1 MMITIDDVR
10 AARSRIAGGVRV
22 TPMFQAT
29 LARAPIAPQAELWLK
44 LECLQVTG
52 SFKARGAMSKL
63 RALPP
68 DAVARGLVT
77 ASGGNHGIAVA
88 YAGMLAKVPATIF
101 VPTGVA
107 PAKARKIEGY
117 GAKLVVG
124 GASWFEAN
132 KDALAFAETGPTYIH
147 AFADPL
153 VIAGQGTTALE
164 LLDQMPDLDLLVVAI
179 GGGGLIAGM
188 ALAAKAIRPQLRIV
202 GVQPTGAASM
212 HDSLRRGELVELDR
226 VTTRVPTL
234 AARRTE
240 AINFEIVRRHVDDIV
255 LIEDDDMDAASR
267 WLWREMNVA
276 ADPSGAATVA
286 ALMTGAIVPPAGAR
300 VCALVCGA
308 GAEGTAA

>member
-1 MMITIDDVR
+1 
-10 AARSRIAGGVRV
+10 
-22 TPMFQAT
+22 
-29 LARAPIAPQAELWLK
+29 
-44 LECLQVTG
+44 
-52 SFKARGAMSKL
+52 MSKL
-63 RALPP
+63 RALPEE
-68 DAVARGLVT
+68 AVRRGLVT

-88 YAGMLAKVPATIF
+88 YAGMLAKVPTTVF
-101 VPTGVA
+101 VPVGVS
-107 PAKARKIEGY
+107 PAKARKIEAY

-132 KDALAFAETGPTYIH
+132 KEALALAATGPTYIH
-147 AFADPL
+147 AFADEQ

-164 LLDQMPDLDLLVVAI
+164 LVEQMPEIDMLVVAI

-188 ALAAKAIRPQLRIV
+188 SLAAKALRPGIRVV

-212 HDSLRRGELVELDR
+212 HDSLRAGRMVELDR

-240 AINFEIVRRHVDDIV
+240 EVNFEIVRRNVDDIV

-286 ALMTGAIVPPAGAR
+286 ALMTGRIRPPAGAR

-308 GAEGTAA
+308 GAEGTQA

>member
-1 MMITIDDVR
+1 MITLDDVR

-29 LARAPIAPQAELWLK
+29 LARTPVAPQAELWLK

-68 DAVARGLVT
+68 EAVRRGLVT

-88 YAGMLAKVPATIF
+88 YAGMLAQVPTTIF
-101 VPTGVA
+101 VPTGVS
-107 PAKARKIEGY
+107 PAKAKKIESY
-117 GAKLVVG
+117 GAKLIVG

-132 KDALAFAETGPTYIH
+132 KDALALAETGPTYIH

-164 LLDQMPDLDLLVVAI
+164 LLDQMPDIDILVVAI

-188 ALAAKAIRPQLRIV
+188 ALAAKAIKPSLRIV

-212 HDSLRRGELVELDR
+212 HDSLKRGELVELDR

-240 AINFEIVRRHVDDIV
+240 AINFEIVRRNVDDIV
-255 LIEDDDMDAASR
+255 LIEDDDMDVASR

-286 ALMTGAIVPPAGAR
+286 ALMTGAIVPPPGAK

-308 GAEGTAA
+308 GAEGTAG

>member
-1 MMITIDDVR
+1 MITLDDVR

-29 LARAPIAPQAELWLK
+29 LARTPIAPQAELWLK

-63 RALPP
+63 RALPAE
-68 DAVARGLVT
+68 AVRRGLVT

-88 YAGMLAKVPATIF
+88 YAGMLAQVPTTIF
-101 VPTGVA
+101 VPTGVS
-107 PAKARKIEGY
+107 PAKAKKIESY
-117 GAKLVVG
+117 GAKLIVG

-132 KDALAFAETGPTYIH
+132 KDALALAETGPTYIH

-164 LLDQMPDLDLLVVAI
+164 LLDQMPDIDILVVAI

-188 ALAAKAIRPQLRIV
+188 ALAAKAMKPGLRIV

-212 HDSLRRGELVELDR
+212 HDSLRRGELVELER

-240 AINFEIVRRHVDDIV
+240 AINFEIVRRNVDDIV
-255 LIEDDDMDAASR
+255 LIEDDDMDVASR

-286 ALMTGAIVPPAGAR
+286 ALMTGAIVPPPGAK

-308 GAEGTAA
+308 GAEGTAG

>member
-1 MMITIDDVR
+1 MITIEDVR
-10 AARSRIAGGVRV
+10 AAKARIAGGVRV
-22 TPMFQAT
+22 TPMLQST
-29 LARAPIAPQAELWLK
+29 LAREPIAPECDLWFK

-63 RALPP
+63 RSLAPE
-68 DAVARGLVT
+68 AVRAGLVT

-88 YAGMLAKVPATIF
+88 YAGMLAKVPTTIF
-101 VPTGVA
+101 VPTNVS
-107 PAKARKIEGY
+107 PAKAKKIQSY

-124 GASWFEAN
+124 GASWAEAN
-132 KDALAFAETGPTYIH
+132 KDALALAATGPTYIH
-147 AFADPL
+147 AFADPV
-153 VIAGQGTTALE
+153 VIAGQGTTAIE
-164 LLDQMPDLDLLVVAI
+164 LLEQMPDCDLLIVAI

-188 ALAAKAIRPQLRIV
+188 ALAAKALRPSMRVI

-212 HDSLRRGELVELDR
+212 HDSLKAGRLVELER

-234 AARRTE
+234 AARKTE
-240 AINFEIVRRHVDDIV
+240 PVNFDLVKAHVDDIV
-255 LIEDDDMDAASR
+255 LIEDDDMDVASR

-286 ALMTGAIVPPAGAR
+286 ALMKGRIKPQAGSK

-308 GAEGTAA
+308 GAEGTTA

>member
-1 MMITIDDVR
+1 MITIDDVR
-10 AARSRIAGGVRV
+10 AARQRISGGVRV
-22 TPMFQAT
+22 TPVFQAT
-29 LARAPIAPQAELWLK
+29 LARAPVAPQAELWLK

-63 RALPP
+63 RALSPE
-68 DAVARGLVT
+68 AVGRGLVT

-88 YAGMLAKVPATIF
+88 YAGMLARVPTTIF
-101 VPTGVA
+101 VPTGVS
-107 PAKARKIEGY
+107 PAKAKKIESY

-132 KDALAFAETGPTYIH
+132 TDALALAATGPTYIH

-164 LLDQMPDLDLLVVAI
+164 LLDQIPDLDLLVVAI

-188 ALAAKAIRPQLRIV
+188 ALAAKAIRPGLRIV

-212 HDSLRRGELVELDR
+212 HDSLRRGALVELER

-240 AINFEIVRRHVDDIV
+240 AINFEIVRGNVDDIV
-255 LIEDDDMDAASR
+255 LIEDDDMDVASR

-286 ALMTGAIVPPAGAR
+286 ALMTGAIAPPAGAK

-308 GAEGTAA
+308 GAEGTTG

>member
-1 MMITIDDVR
+1 MITLDDVR

-29 LARAPIAPQAELWLK
+29 LARTPIVPQAELWLK

-68 DAVARGLVT
+68 EAVRRGLVT

-88 YAGMLAKVPATIF
+88 YAGMLAQVPTTIF
-101 VPTGVA
+101 VPTGVS
-107 PAKARKIEGY
+107 PAKAKKIESY
-117 GAKLVVG
+117 GAKLIVG

-132 KDALAFAETGPTYIH
+132 KDALALAETGPTYIH

-164 LLDQMPDLDLLVVAI
+164 LLDQMPDIDILVVAI

-188 ALAAKAIRPQLRIV
+188 ALAAKAMKPGLRIV

-212 HDSLRRGELVELDR
+212 HDSLKRGELVELER

-240 AINFEIVRRHVDDIV
+240 EINFEIVRRNVDDIV
-255 LIEDDDMDAASR
+255 LIEDDDMDVASR

-286 ALMTGAIVPPAGAR
+286 ALMTGAIVPAQGAK

-308 GAEGTAA
+308 GAEGTAG

>member
-1 MMITIDDVR
+1 MITLDDVR

-22 TPMFQAT
+22 TPMFEAT
-29 LARAPIAPQAELWLK
+29 LARTPIVPQAELWLK

-68 DAVARGLVT
+68 EAVRRGLVT

-88 YAGMLAKVPATIF
+88 YAGMLAQVPTTIF
-101 VPTGVA
+101 VPTGVS
-107 PAKARKIEGY
+107 PAKAKKIESY
-117 GAKLVVG
+117 GAKLIVG

-132 KDALAFAETGPTYIH
+132 KDALALAETGPTYIH

-164 LLDQMPDLDLLVVAI
+164 LLDQMPDIDILVVAI

-188 ALAAKAIRPQLRIV
+188 ALAAKAMKPGLRIV

-212 HDSLRRGELVELDR
+212 HDSLKRGELVELER

-240 AINFEIVRRHVDDIV
+240 EINFEIVRRNVDDIV
-255 LIEDDDMDAASR
+255 LIEDDDMDVASR

-286 ALMTGAIVPPAGAR
+286 ALMTGAIVPPQGAK

-308 GAEGTAA
+308 GAEGTAG

>member
-1 MMITIDDVR
+1 MITLDDVR

-29 LARAPIAPQAELWLK
+29 LARTPIVPQAELWLK

-68 DAVARGLVT
+68 EAVRRGLVT

-88 YAGMLAKVPATIF
+88 YAGMLAQVPTTIF
-101 VPTGVA
+101 VPTGVS
-107 PAKARKIEGY
+107 PAKAKKIESY
-117 GAKLVVG
+117 GAKLIVG

-132 KDALAFAETGPTYIH
+132 KDALALAETGPTYIH

-164 LLDQMPDLDLLVVAI
+164 LLDQMPDIDILVVAI

-188 ALAAKAIRPQLRIV
+188 ALAAKAMKPGLRIV

-212 HDSLRRGELVELDR
+212 HDSLKRGELVELER

-240 AINFEIVRRHVDDIV
+240 EINFEIVRRNVDDIV
-255 LIEDDDMDAASR
+255 LIEDDDMDVASR

-286 ALMTGAIVPPAGAR
+286 ALMTGAIVPPRGAK

-308 GAEGTAA
+308 GAEGTAG

>member
-1 MMITIDDVR
+1 MITLDDVR

-29 LARAPIAPQAELWLK
+29 LARTPIVPQAELWLK

-68 DAVARGLVT
+68 EAVRRGLVT

-88 YAGMLAKVPATIF
+88 YAGMLAQVPTTIF
-101 VPTGVA
+101 VPTGVS
-107 PAKARKIEGY
+107 PAKAKKIESY
-117 GAKLVVG
+117 GAKLIVG

-132 KDALAFAETGPTYIH
+132 KDALALAETGPTYLH

-164 LLDQMPDLDLLVVAI
+164 LLDQMPDIDILVVAI

-188 ALAAKAIRPQLRIV
+188 ALAAKAMKPGLRIV

-212 HDSLRRGELVELDR
+212 HDSLKRGELVELER

-240 AINFEIVRRHVDDIV
+240 EINFEIVRRNVDDIV
-255 LIEDDDMDAASR
+255 LIEDDDMDVASR

-286 ALMTGAIVPPAGAR
+286 ALMTGAIVPPQGAK

-308 GAEGTAA
+308 GAEGTAG

>member
-1 MMITIDDVR
+1 MITLDDIR
-10 AARSRIAGGVRV
+10 AARARIAGGVRV
-22 TPMFQAT
+22 TPLFQAT

-63 RALPP
+63 RALSPE
-68 DAVARGLVT
+68 AVRRGLVT

-88 YAGMLAKVPATIF
+88 YAGMLAEVPTTIF
-101 VPTGVA
+101 VPEGVS
-107 PAKARKIEGY
+107 PAKARKIEAY
-117 GAKLVVG
+117 GARLVVG

-132 KDALAFAETGPTYIH
+132 KDALALAATGPTYIH
-147 AFADPL
+147 AFADPD
-153 VIAGQGTTALE
+153 VIAGQGTTGLE
-164 LLDQMPDLDLLVVAI
+164 LLEQLPGIDMLVVAI

-188 ALAAKAIRPQLRIV
+188 ALAAKALKPTLRII

-212 HDSLRRGELVELDR
+212 HDSLRAGRMVELER

-240 AINFEIVRRHVDDIV
+240 EINFEIVRRCVDDIA

-286 ALMTGAIVPPAGAR
+286 ALMTGRIVPPAGAR

-308 GAEGTAA
+308 GAEGTTG

>member
-1 MMITIDDVR
+1 MITLDDVR

-29 LARAPIAPQAELWLK
+29 LARTPIVPQAELWLK

-68 DAVARGLVT
+68 EAVRRGLVT

-88 YAGMLAKVPATIF
+88 YAGMLAQVPTTIF
-101 VPTGVA
+101 VPTGVS
-107 PAKARKIEGY
+107 PAKAKKIESY
-117 GAKLVVG
+117 GAKLIVG

-132 KDALAFAETGPTYIH
+132 KDALALAETGPTYIH

-164 LLDQMPDLDLLVVAI
+164 LLDQMPDIDILVVAI

-188 ALAAKAIRPQLRIV
+188 ALAAKAMKPGLRIV

-212 HDSLRRGELVELDR
+212 HDSLKRGELVELER

-240 AINFEIVRRHVDDIV
+240 EINFEIVRRNVDDIV
-255 LIEDDDMDAASR
+255 LIEDDDMDVASR

-286 ALMTGAIVPPAGAR
+286 ALMTGAIVPPPGAK

-308 GAEGTAA
+308 GAEGTAG

>member
-1 MMITIDDVR
+1 MITLDDVR

-29 LARAPIAPQAELWLK
+29 LARTPIVPQAELWLK

-68 DAVARGLVT
+68 EAVRRGLVT

-88 YAGMLAKVPATIF
+88 YAGMLAQVPTTIF
-101 VPTGVA
+101 VPTGVS
-107 PAKARKIEGY
+107 PAKAKKIESY
-117 GAKLVVG
+117 GAKLIVG

-132 KDALAFAETGPTYIH
+132 KDALALAETGPTYIH

-164 LLDQMPDLDLLVVAI
+164 LLDQMPDIDILVVAI

-188 ALAAKAIRPQLRIV
+188 ALAAKAMKPGLRIV

-212 HDSLRRGELVELDR
+212 HDSLKRGELVELER

-240 AINFEIVRRHVDDIV
+240 EINFEIVRRNVDDIV
-255 LIEDDDMDAASR
+255 LIEDDDMDVASR

-286 ALMTGAIVPPAGAR
+286 ALMTGAIVPPQGAK

-308 GAEGTAA
+308 GAEGTAG

>member
-1 MMITIDDVR
+1 MITLDDVR

-29 LARAPIAPQAELWLK
+29 LARTPIAPQAELWLK

-63 RALPP
+63 RALPAE
-68 DAVARGLVT
+68 AVRRGLVT

-88 YAGMLAKVPATIF
+88 YAGMLAQVPTTIF
-101 VPTGVA
+101 VPTGVS
-107 PAKARKIEGY
+107 PAKAKKIESY
-117 GAKLVVG
+117 GAKLIVG

-132 KDALAFAETGPTYIH
+132 KDALALAETGPTYIH

-164 LLDQMPDLDLLVVAI
+164 LLDQMPDIDILVVAI

-188 ALAAKAIRPQLRIV
+188 ALAAKAMKPGLRIV

-212 HDSLRRGELVELDR
+212 HDSLKRGELVELER

-240 AINFEIVRRHVDDIV
+240 EINFEIVRRNVDDIV
-255 LIEDDDMDAASR
+255 LIEDDDMDVASR

-286 ALMTGAIVPPAGAR
+286 ALMTGAIVPPQGAK

-308 GAEGTAA
+308 GAEGTAG

>member
-1 MMITIDDVR
+1 MITLDDVR

-29 LARAPIAPQAELWLK
+29 LARTPIVPQAELWLK

-68 DAVARGLVT
+68 EAVRRGLVT

-88 YAGMLAKVPATIF
+88 YAGMLAQVPTTIF
-101 VPTGVA
+101 VPTGVS
-107 PAKARKIEGY
+107 PAKAKKIESY
-117 GAKLVVG
+117 GAKLIVG

-132 KDALAFAETGPTYIH
+132 KDALALAETGPTYIH

-164 LLDQMPDLDLLVVAI
+164 LLDQMPDIDILVVAI

-188 ALAAKAIRPQLRIV
+188 ALAAKAMKPGLRIV

-212 HDSLRRGELVELDR
+212 HDSLRRGELVELER

-240 AINFEIVRRHVDDIV
+240 AINFEIVRRNVDDIV
-255 LIEDDDMDAASR
+255 LIEDDDMDVASR

-286 ALMTGAIVPPAGAR
+286 ALMTGAIVPPPWAK

-308 GAEGTAA
+308 GAEGTAG

>member
-1 MMITIDDVR
+1 MITLDDIR

-29 LARAPIAPQAELWLK
+29 LARTPVAPQAELWLK

-68 DAVARGLVT
+68 EALRRGLVT

-88 YAGMLAKVPATIF
+88 YAGMLAQVPTTIF
-101 VPTGVA
+101 VPTGVS
-107 PAKARKIEGY
+107 PAKAKKIEGY

-132 KDALAFAETGPTYIH
+132 KDALALAETGPTYIH

-164 LLDQMPDLDLLVVAI
+164 LLDQMPDLDLLIVAI

-188 ALAAKAIRPQLRIV
+188 ALAAKAIRPGLRIV

-212 HDSLRRGELVELDR
+212 HDSLKRGELVELDR

-240 AINFEIVRRHVDDIV
+240 AINFDIVRRNVDDIV
-255 LIEDDDMDAASR
+255 LIEDDDMDVASR

-286 ALMTGAIVPPAGAR
+286 ALMTGAIVPAAGAK

-308 GAEGTAA
+308 GAEGTAG

>member
-1 MMITIDDVR
+1 
-10 AARSRIAGGVRV
+10 
-22 TPMFQAT
+22 
-29 LARAPIAPQAELWLK
+29 
-44 LECLQVTG
+44 
-52 SFKARGAMSKL
+52 MSKL

-68 DAVARGLVT
+68 EAVRRGLVT

-88 YAGMLAKVPATIF
+88 YAGMLAQVPTTIF
-101 VPTGVA
+101 VPTGVS
-107 PAKARKIEGY
+107 PAKAKKIESY
-117 GAKLVVG
+117 GAKLIVG

-132 KDALAFAETGPTYIH
+132 KDALALAETGPTYIH

-164 LLDQMPDLDLLVVAI
+164 LLDQMPDIDILVVAI

-188 ALAAKAIRPQLRIV
+188 ALAAKAMKPGLRIV

-212 HDSLRRGELVELDR
+212 HDSLKRGELVELER

-240 AINFEIVRRHVDDIV
+240 EINFEIVRRNVDDIV
-255 LIEDDDMDAASR
+255 LIEDDDMDVASR

-286 ALMTGAIVPPAGAR
+286 ALMTGAIVPPQGAK

-308 GAEGTAA
+308 GAEGTAG

>member
-1 MMITIDDVR
+1 MITLDDVR

-29 LARAPIAPQAELWLK
+29 LARTPIVPQAELWLK

-68 DAVARGLVT
+68 EAVRRGLVT

-88 YAGMLAKVPATIF
+88 YAGMLAQVPTTIF
-101 VPTGVA
+101 VPIGVS
-107 PAKARKIEGY
+107 PAKAKKIESY
-117 GAKLVVG
+117 GAKLIVG

-132 KDALAFAETGPTYIH
+132 KDALALAETGPTYIH

-164 LLDQMPDLDLLVVAI
+164 LLDQMPDIDILVVAI

-188 ALAAKAIRPQLRIV
+188 ALAAKAMKPGLRIV

-212 HDSLRRGELVELDR
+212 HDSLKRGELVELER

-240 AINFEIVRRHVDDIV
+240 EINFEIVRRNVDDIV
-255 LIEDDDMDAASR
+255 LIEDDDMDVASR

-286 ALMTGAIVPPAGAR
+286 ALMTGAIVPPQGAK

-308 GAEGTAA
+308 GAEGTAG

>member
-1 MMITIDDVR
+1 MITIEDVR
-10 AARSRIAGGVRV
+10 AAKARIAGGVRV
-22 TPMFQAT
+22 TPMLQST
-29 LARAPIAPQAELWLK
+29 LAREPIAPDCELWFK

-63 RALPP
+63 RSLPP
-68 DAVARGLVT
+68 EAVRAGLVT

-88 YAGMLAKVPATIF
+88 YAGMLAGVPTTIF
-101 VPTGVA
+101 VPTNVS
-107 PAKARKIEGY
+107 PAKAKKIQAY

-124 GASWFEAN
+124 GASWAEAN
-132 KDALAFAETGPTYIH
+132 KDALALAATGPTYIH

-153 VIAGQGTTALE
+153 VIAGQGTTAIE
-164 LLDQMPDLDLLVVAI
+164 LLEQMPDCDLLVVAI

-188 ALAAKAIRPQLRIV
+188 ALAAKSLRPSMRVV

-212 HDSLRRGELVELDR
+212 HDSLKQGRLVELER

-240 AINFEIVRRHVDDIV
+240 PLNFDLVKAHVDDIV
-255 LIEDDDMDAASR
+255 LIEDADMDVASR

-286 ALMTGAIVPPAGAR
+286 ALMTGRIRPAPGSK

>member
-1 MMITIDDVR
+1 MITIDDVR

-22 TPMFQAT
+22 TPMLQAT
-29 LARAPIAPQAELWLK
+29 LARAPVAPQAELWLK

-63 RALPP
+63 RALSPE
-68 DAVARGLVT
+68 AVGRGLVT

-88 YAGMLAKVPATIF
+88 YAGMLAKVPTTIF
-101 VPTGVA
+101 VPTGVS
-107 PAKARKIEGY
+107 PAKAKKIESY
-117 GAKLVVG
+117 GARLVVG

-132 KDALAFAETGPTYIH
+132 KEALALAETGPTYIH

-164 LLDQMPDLDLLVVAI
+164 LLEQLPGIDLLVVAI

-188 ALAAKAIRPQLRIV
+188 ALAAKALKPALRIV

-226 VTTRVPTL
+226 VSTRVPTL

-255 LIEDDDMDAASR
+255 LIEDDDMDVASR

-286 ALMTGAIVPPAGAR
+286 ALMTGAVVPPAGAR

-308 GAEGTAA
+308 GAEGTVG

>member
-1 MMITIDDVR
+1 MITLDDIR
-10 AARSRIAGGVRV
+10 AARARIAGGVRV
-22 TPMFQAT
+22 TPMLQAT
-29 LARAPIAPQAELWLK
+29 LAREPIAPGAELWFK

-63 RALPP
+63 RALPEE
-68 DAVARGLVT
+68 AVRRGLVT

-88 YAGMLAKVPATIF
+88 YAGMLAKVPTTIF
-101 VPTGVA
+101 VPVGVS
-107 PAKARKIEGY
+107 PAKARKIESY
-117 GAKLVVG
+117 GANLVVG

-132 KDALAFAETGPTYIH
+132 KDALALAATGPTYIH
-147 AFADPL
+147 AFADEQ

-164 LLDQMPDLDLLVVAI
+164 LVEQMPEIDMLVVAI

-188 ALAAKAIRPQLRIV
+188 SLAAKALRPGIRVV

-212 HDSLRRGELVELDR
+212 HDSLRAGRMVELDR

-240 AINFEIVRRHVDDIV
+240 EVNFEIVRRNVDDIV

-286 ALMTGAIVPPAGAR
+286 ALMTGRIRPPAGAR
-300 VCALVCGA
+300 ICALVCGA
-308 GAEGTAA
+308 GAEGTQG

>member
-1 MMITIDDVR
+1 MITLDDVR
-10 AARSRIAGGVRV
+10 AAKARIAGGVRI
-22 TPMFQAT
+22 TPMLQAT
-29 LARAPIAPQAELWLK
+29 LVREPIAPQAELWFK

-63 RALPP
+63 RSLSRE
-68 DAVARGLVT
+68 AVHAGLVT

-88 YAGMLAKVPATIF
+88 YAGMLAKVPTTIF
-101 VPTGVA
+101 VPTNVS
-107 PAKARKIEGY
+107 PAKAKKIQAY
-117 GAKLVVG
+117 GARLVVG
-124 GASWFEAN
+124 GASWAEAN
-132 KDALAFAETGPTYIH
+132 TDALALAATGPTYIH
-147 AFADPL
+147 AFADPV
-153 VIAGQGTTALE
+153 VIAGQGTTAIE
-164 LLDQMPDLDLLVVAI
+164 LLEQMPDCDLLIVAI

-188 ALAAKAIRPQLRIV
+188 ALAAKALKPSMRIV

-212 HDSLRRGELVELDR
+212 HDSLKQGRLVELDR

-234 AARRTE
+234 AARKTE
-240 AINFEIVRRHVDDIV
+240 PVNFEIVRKHVDDIV

-286 ALMTGAIVPPAGAR
+286 ALMTGRINPNPGSK

-308 GAEGTAA
+308 GTEGSAQ

>member
-1 MMITIDDVR
+1 MITIDDVR
-10 AARSRIAGGVRV
+10 AARQRISGGVRV
-22 TPMFQAT
+22 TPVFQAT
-29 LARAPIAPQAELWLK
+29 LARAPVAPQAELWLK

-63 RALPP
+63 RALSPE
-68 DAVARGLVT
+68 AVGRGLVT

-88 YAGMLAKVPATIF
+88 YAGMLARVPTTIF
-101 VPTGVA
+101 VPTGVS
-107 PAKARKIEGY
+107 PAKAKKIESY

-132 KDALAFAETGPTYIH
+132 TDALALAATGPTYIH

-164 LLDQMPDLDLLVVAI
+164 LLDQIPDLDLLVVAI

-188 ALAAKAIRPQLRIV
+188 ALAAKAIRPGLRIV

-212 HDSLRRGELVELDR
+212 HDSLRRGALVELER

-234 AARRTE
+234 AARR
-240 AINFEIVRRHVDDIV
+240 A
-255 LIEDDDMDAASR
+255 
-267 WLWREMNVA
+267 
-276 ADPSGAATVA
+276 
-286 ALMTGAIVPPAGAR
+286 
-300 VCALVCGA
+300 
-308 GAEGTAA
+308 